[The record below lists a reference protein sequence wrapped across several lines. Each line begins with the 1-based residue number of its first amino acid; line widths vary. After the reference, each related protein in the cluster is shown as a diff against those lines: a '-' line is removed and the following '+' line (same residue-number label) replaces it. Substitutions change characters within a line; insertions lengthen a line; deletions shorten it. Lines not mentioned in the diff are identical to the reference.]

1 MSTFPLYDTLCN
13 DINGKEYEKDLT
25 ATLKKNMIKKIES
38 LDQDTIE
45 LIYALICHYQEQFK
59 ETDNCIL
66 PYQGKYTNETDI
78 SFDLDLF
85 PIKLKHILLKFI
97 NIHSGRINITDFNT
111 REHSPCSEVINS
123 ISESFDKVYNQDI
136 EDFKDILSIDSS
148 DIIETSKQESTPIK
162 ESRVSE
168 SDKKSPK
175 NKKISS
181 KKSKDNNVTI
191 TKRKNK

>member
-13 DINGKEYEKDLT
+13 DINSKEYEKDLT

-59 ETDNCIL
+59 ESDNCIL

-85 PIKLKHILLKFI
+85 PNKLKHILLKFI
-97 NIHSGRINITDFNT
+97 NMHSGRNNIQENSIQDNSIQEDNLYDNKGSIKIDVTT
-111 REHSPCSEVINS
+111 VINS
-123 ISESFDKVYNQDI
+123 
-136 EDFKDILSIDSS
+136 DSLNNNE
-148 DIIETSKQESTPIK
+148 IIEVVSMNPFKNTVSTDSI
-162 ESRVSE
+162 
-168 SDKKSPK
+168 KKSPK
-175 NKKISS
+175 NKINKI
-181 KKSKDNNVTI
+181 KKSK
-191 TKRKNK
+191 